1 MFKLRKRVFSMALA
15 ICMCIVAAFSNPL
28 AVAAETWEENYN
40 SGHLYYTSAALVNG
54 LNGNVTSITPPI
66 DNSKIPYGTAS
77 FYLGLNGPLT
87 GYGPLGPW
95 GPLGLLGPVGTNL
108 WNPSYWI
115 SGWMDWSDWSDG
127 IEGPLG
133 PGDPLGE
140 NGPLGSAYYDSPI
153 FDTNDF
159 AVQTRA
165 LGLWTSLG
173 PISQLG
179 ALGPLGPLGPVGAHG
194 YRRNSSGQ
202 YIAGSNVARNVTMW
216 FDEAKTTQRTYELY
230 ENYTESFAK
239 SMADNDTS
247 FMVEGTATA
256 FDRTDTYTFTSNQDQ
271 LVTILVANSNVAD
284 TLLTNNFDLTIT
296 DEHGNPLITSNLS
309 GTWADWIQMKVPANT
324 TLKAE
329 VKLATS
335 FPVVLPCSYRLFVT
349 GSTQYVNKTEITG
362 DHIRAWK

>member
-1 MFKLRKRVFSMALA
+1 MKKCVFSKALA
-15 ICMCIVAAFSNPL
+15 ICMCTVVIFSKPLPVAA
-28 AVAAETWEENYN
+28 ATWEENYTP
-40 SGHLYYTSAALVNG
+40 GHLYYTSAALVNG
-54 LNGNVTSITPPI
+54 LDGDVSSITPPI
-66 DNSKIPYGTAS
+66 DNSKIPYGTAA

-95 GPLGLLGPVGTNL
+95 GPLGPLGPVGTNM

-115 SGWMDWSDWSDG
+115 SGWMDWSDWSDE

-133 PGDPLGE
+133 PGGPLGE
-140 NGPLGSAYYDSPI
+140 NGPLGQAYYDSSI

-194 YRRNSSGQ
+194 YLRNSNGQ
-202 YIAGSNVARNVTMW
+202 YTDEDNVVRDVTMW
-216 FDEAKTTQRTYELY
+216 FDETQTTQRTYELY
-230 ENYTESFAK
+230 ENYTESFAE
-239 SMADNDTS
+239 SITDNDTS
-247 FMVEGTATA
+247 FMVEGTATTLN
-256 FDRTDTYTFTSNQDQ
+256 RTDTYTFTSNQDQ

-284 TLLTNNFDLTIT
+284 TLLTNDYDLTIT
-296 DEHGNPLITSNLS
+296 DEHGNPLITSSLS
-309 GTWADWIQMKVPANT
+309 GTWAEWIQMKVPANT

-329 VKLATS
+329 VKLATP
-335 FPVVLPCSYRLFVT
+335 FPVVLPYSYRLFVT

-362 DHIRAWK
+362 DHIRVWK